1 MKYYDQLCPVAL
13 ALDDVGERWTLMIV
27 RDLAMGPLRF
37 SDLLTTNPGIGSN
50 LLTQRLKMLGN
61 RGIVARRTLP
71 PPAGSTVYELTAKG
85 RDLLPVLV
93 ELARWGA
100 EHGDAKLDAVGLREA
115 LESRRPL
122 VLARGGVPGEGH
134 FAVTVDGVTVGLRVA
149 GGDFE
154 VTEEAPRRPVAT
166 LTASMARLAGVALGV
181 VAVDEA
187 LASGDLA
194 VKGDTEA
201 AVAVLRSFLTP
212 LPAVP
217 VPEPA

>member
-1 MKYYDQLCPVAL
+1 MKFYEQVCPVAL

-50 LLTQRLKMLGN
+50 LLTQRLKMLVQ

-71 PPAGSTVYELTAKG
+71 PPAASTVYELTDKG

-100 EHGDAKLDAVGLREA
+100 QHGDTKIDAEGLREA
-115 LESRRPL
+115 IEARRPL
-122 VLARGGVPGEGH
+122 VLGRGGVPGEGH
-134 FAVTVDGVTVGLRVA
+134 FAITVDGVTVGVLV
-149 GGDFE
+149 GDGDFQ
-154 VTEEAPRRPVAT
+154 VTEEPPKRPVAT
-166 LTASMARLAGVALGV
+166 IVASVARLAGVALGV
-181 VAVDEA
+181 VPVDEA
-187 LASGDLA
+187 LAAGDLA

-201 AVAVLRSFLTP
+201 AVTVLRAFLTP
-212 LPAVP
+212 LPAA
-217 VPEPA
+217 PA